1 MSLSF
6 SHREP
11 LLRVDLYHA
20 PQEVLAIGRDKV
32 RDVELAA
39 LDLLQQL
46 PKVVVVEGERAHQQG
61 VQDHPAGPDVRPTT
75 VVLLALGEIDL
86 KMSKHAQRFRLQIN
100 KTSSSP

>member
-75 VVLLALGEIDL
+75 VVLLALCA
-86 KMSKHAQRFRLQIN
+86 KSSKKNVSKARTTISLAN
-100 KTSSSP
+100 E